1 MSTKI
6 YYCHYF
12 FKISYIINTFIII
25 INKKHVKNSW
35 ISFVINP
42 TMWISLPRSK
52 WDGLPPTYW
61 MVALFIQLYSRITI
75 RGTEK
80 FNVNETE
87 NDMTQSAKRKKK
99 KKVLSTVVPITN
111 GICYKFVRLLFH
123 IPIFFLLQFPIYVFF
138 NKGFLVYTIR

>member
-35 ISFVINP
+35 ISFVVNP

-87 NDMTQSAKRKKK
+87 NDMTQSAKKKK
-99 KKVLSTVVPITN
+99 KKSLIHCCPYNKWYMLQICSPI
-111 GICYKFVRLLFH
+111 ISHSH
-123 IPIFFLLQFPIYVFF
+123 IFLITISHLCVF
-138 NKGFLVYTIR
+138 